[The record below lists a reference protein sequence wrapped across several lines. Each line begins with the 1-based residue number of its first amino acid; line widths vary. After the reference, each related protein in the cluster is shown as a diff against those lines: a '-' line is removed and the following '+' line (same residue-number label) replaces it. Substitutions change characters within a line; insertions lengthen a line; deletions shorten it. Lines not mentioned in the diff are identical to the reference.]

1 MVEKIEKVIA
11 EKVKQEGGRTFYV
24 GGYVRD
30 KLLGIDNKD
39 VDIEVHGIDAD
50 KLYSILERIEKPLT
64 YGNSFG
70 IYSLKGHNID
80 IALPRSEKCIGN
92 KHTDFRIDVDP
103 FIGYKKAAKR
113 RDITINALMQDV
125 LTDEILDY
133 YNGLDDLKNKIIRH
147 VDDESFIEDPLRV
160 LRIAQFASRFE
171 FTVAE
176 ETINLCKTMD
186 LTTLSRERIEE
197 ELRKALL
204 KGKKPSIFFDVLK
217 EMNQLDYWFKEIKEL
232 ENIPQDPIYHPEG
245 NVYIHTMQVIDRGVK
260 YNPSFEFMLLC
271 LTHDF
276 GKIVCTT
283 VDSSPRFESSDSS
296 PADSSPIDSHPIR
309 IHSYGHE
316 IEGLPIIETFIKR
329 ITNKKDIIKY
339 LKNMV
344 PLHMAPNKYAA
355 DKSAIKKTNKMFYDA
370 YNEID
375 LINFSYCDRG
385 NENNKEFL
393 MERYNHYLEMMK
405 KPYVSGDDLIEAG
418 FIPDDKFKKL
428 IEYATKLRM
437 AEVDKDNA
445 LKQIKSYYLSNLL

>member
-1 MVEKIEKVIA
+1 
-11 EKVKQEGGRTFYV
+11 
-24 GGYVRD
+24 
-30 KLLGIDNKD
+30 
-39 VDIEVHGIDAD
+39 
-50 KLYSILERIEKPLT
+50 
-64 YGNSFG
+64 
-70 IYSLKGHNID
+70 
-80 IALPRSEKCIGN
+80 
-92 KHTDFRIDVDP
+92 
-103 FIGYKKAAKR
+103 
-113 RDITINALMQDV
+113 
-125 LTDEILDY
+125 
-133 YNGLDDLKNKIIRH
+133 
-147 VDDESFIEDPLRV
+147 
-160 LRIAQFASRFE
+160 
-171 FTVAE
+171 
-176 ETINLCKTMD
+176 MD

-204 KGKKPSIFFDVLK
+204 KGKRPSIFFDVLK

-245 NVYIHTMQVIDRGVK
+245 NVYIHTMQVIDRGVL

-276 GKIVCTT
+276 GKIICTT
-283 VDSSPRFESSDSS
+283 VDSSPDSS
-296 PADSSPIDSHPIR
+296 PDSRPVR
-309 IHSYGHE
+309 IHSYNHE

-355 DKSAIKKTNKMFYDA
+355 DKSTIKKTNKMFYDA

-393 MERYNHYLEMMK
+393 MERYDHYLEMMK
-405 KPYVSGDDLIEAG
+405 KPYVSGDDLIELGYEPNA
-418 FIPDDKFKKL
+418 KFSKL
-428 IEYATKLRM
+428 IAYATKLRM

>member
-1 MVEKIEKVIA
+1 MVKKIEKVIA

-39 VDIEVHGIDAD
+39 VDIEVHGIEAD
-50 KLYSILERIEKPLT
+50 KLYSILETIEKPLT

-125 LTDEILDY
+125 LTEEILDY
-133 YNGLDDLKNKIIRH
+133 YHGLDDLKNKIIRH

-171 FTVAE
+171 FTVAN
-176 ETINLCKTMD
+176 ETISLCKSMD
-186 LTTLSRERIEE
+186 LTTLSRERVEE

-232 ENIPQDPIYHPEG
+232 ENIDQDPIYHPEG

-283 VDSSPRFESSDSS
+283 GANPTGTNPTGSNP
-296 PADSSPIDSHPIR
+296 R
-309 IHSYGHE
+309 IHAYGHE
-316 IEGLPIIETFIKR
+316 IKGLPIVETFIKR

-344 PLHMAPNKYAA
+344 PLHMAPNKYAS
-355 DKSAIKKTNKMFYDA
+355 DKSKIKKTNKMFYDA

-375 LINFSYCDRG
+375 LIKFSYCDRG

-393 MERYNHYLEMMK
+393 MERYDHYLEMMK
-405 KPYVSGDDLIEAG
+405 KPYVSGDDLIELGYEPNA
-418 FIPDDKFKKL
+418 KFSKL
-428 IEYATKLRM
+428 IAYATKLRM